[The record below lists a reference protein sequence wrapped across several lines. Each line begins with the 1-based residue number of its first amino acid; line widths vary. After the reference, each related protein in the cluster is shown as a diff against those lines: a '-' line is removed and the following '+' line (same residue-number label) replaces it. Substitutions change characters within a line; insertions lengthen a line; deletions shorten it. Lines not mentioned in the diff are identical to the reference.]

1 MFYKIFCLLIH
12 FYFSQDCCGLTPRN
26 NIKQCMRILLN
37 RIHTAIEAT
46 STLKCSID
54 ISKEV
59 GFIPTLNFDFC
70 IHFKSRVYLT
80 CTLHHT
86 FSLSLTY
93 NKGPI
98 GRQTITVCFSPKRRI
113 ESNSYIARFKNMRI
127 RQIKYVGRILM
138 ARFKTFKPRRDRSL
152 NISNFP
158 AGTQRCFNIHLT
170 LYGRYVHQ
178 MDVETIMCA
187 CWASAINLRNQQRN
201 CNPCGS

>member
-1 MFYKIFCLLIH
+1 MLRVSAESAALIRQGRLLSLKLKELDISVYDLKSFYLLIH
-12 FYFSQDCCGLTPRN
+12 FYFSKDCCGLTPRN

-98 GRQTITVCFSPKRRI
+98 GR
-113 ESNSYIARFKNMRI
+113 
-127 RQIKYVGRILM
+127 
-138 ARFKTFKPRRDRSL
+138 
-152 NISNFP
+152 
-158 AGTQRCFNIHLT
+158 
-170 LYGRYVHQ
+170 
-178 MDVETIMCA
+178 
-187 CWASAINLRNQQRN
+187 
-201 CNPCGS
+201 